1 MFEGLFGSSFPDA
14 FRQSWG
20 ESKGQGGPAR
30 EPVKLPK
37 GVEQL
42 NAKKFK
48 AQVLETAR
56 HSWAILFF
64 MPMSHEISDQADVL
78 TIFAEDFKG
87 LMRVGA
93 VDCQREKQLCA
104 EQGVSFGSSFSP
116 KLVIYPLWGL
126 AEKSPVQYSGEWT
139 AKALKTFYVK
149 QLSPL
154 SIQLDHQNF
163 IEAMTRAQ
171 EHPRAILISN
181 KKEVPLTWRALSG
194 EFQNRIEFFDIK
206 VTVIENSL
214 FGILG
219 SCP

>member
-1 MFEGLFGSSFPDA
+1 
-14 FRQSWG
+14 
-20 ESKGQGGPAR
+20 
-30 EPVKLPK
+30 
-37 GVEQL
+37 
-42 NAKKFK
+42 
-48 AQVLETAR
+48 
-56 HSWAILFF
+56 
-64 MPMSHEISDQADVL
+64 
-78 TIFAEDFKG
+78 
-87 LMRVGA
+87 
-93 VDCQREKQLCA
+93 LCA
-104 EQGVSFGSSFSP
+104 EQGLSFGSSFSP
-116 KLVIYPLWGL
+116 KLVIYPLRGL

-154 SIQLDHQNF
+154 SIRLDHQNF

-171 EHPRAILISN
+171 EHPRAILILN

-194 EFQNRIEFFDIK
+194 EFENRIEFFEIK